1 MVIRVSNRLTSSSS
15 TNTAPAM
22 GALKAVARPA
32 PAPAASR
39 ARQSSSLQRNV
50 APSRCD
56 TVAPIWTLGP
66 SRPSASP
73 EPMASSPPKN
83 LTGMRRY
90 GAWGSAPLKTAST
103 CGMPLPDACGEYR
116 RTSQA
121 ARAAAVA
128 PSAMTGKKPSVRPC
142 AHTSN
147 TSRPRSTCSSASRK
161 IAAIKPEAAP
171 TSRDSAVRVSR
182 ERDGVRVDIA
192 FILIAG
198 TGTSVKSKLTGDR

>member
-1 MVIRVSNRLTSSSS
+1 
-15 TNTAPAM
+15 
-22 GALKAVARPA
+22 
-32 PAPAASR
+32 
-39 ARQSSSLQRNV
+39 
-50 APSRCD
+50 
-56 TVAPIWTLGP
+56 
-66 SRPSASP
+66 
-73 EPMASSPPKN
+73 
-83 LTGMRRY
+83 
-90 GAWGSAPLKTAST
+90 
-103 CGMPLPDACGEYR
+103 
-116 RTSQA
+116 
-121 ARAAAVA
+121 
-128 PSAMTGKKPSVRPC
+128 MTGKKPSVRPC